1 MTRRRA
7 VRSMRLGPAGWDIV
21 AGIALI
27 GVAAVVWWRT
37 ALLPPPIFDPIGSA
51 LIPQLVAL
59 VIAGL
64 SLVMIAGAL
73 STARAELRRGLPAGG
88 GWSAARR
95 ALGVVAMLLV
105 YGILL
110 QVDGIGFTLATIF
123 FVAPTGM
130 LLSRG
135 NHRVIA
141 GSVISALVL
150 AAACSYV
157 FTQIFYIDLP

>member
-1 MTRRRA
+1 
-7 VRSMRLGPAGWDIV
+7 MRLGSAGWDIV
-21 AGIALI
+21 AGVVLIA
-27 GVAAVVWWRT
+27 VAAVVWWQA

-73 STARAELRRGLPAGG
+73 GTARAELRRSRPTGGEARDGLPP
-88 GWSAARR
+88 ARR
-95 ALGVVAMLLV
+95 ALSVVAMLLV
-105 YGILL
+105 YGTLL
-110 QVDGIGFTLATIF
+110 QVDGVGFTLATVL

-135 NHRVIA
+135 NRRVMA
-141 GSVISALVL
+141 GSVISAILL
-150 AAACSYV
+150 AVACSYV